1 MSGIS
6 RASTCCQCPL
16 SNKKFPYK
24 PFLEYKCAV
33 NCTGLL
39 PLLMHFSS
47 QLVRPAKARL
57 KTLDV
62 ESNSMLLS
70 ADVVPSDVMP
80 SCSSGQEVL
89 KIVVDVIQKPRLFV
103 EITARTKFFLMKI
116 FFHLLFYSVTY
127 K

>member
-1 MSGIS
+1 MCGIS

-24 PFLEYKCAV
+24 PFLENKCAV

-47 QLVRPAKARL
+47 QLVRSAKARL
-57 KTLDV
+57 KTLDA

-70 ADVVPSDVMP
+70 ADVVPS
-80 SCSSGQEVL
+80 CSSSQEVL
-89 KIVVDVIQKPRLFV
+89 KIVVDVIQKPRLFA
-103 EITARTKFFLMKI
+103 EITARTKCVLMKI